1 VKAAKAEAAAEAL
14 KEHRRL
20 LYVALTRAKDFL
32 YVCGFEN
39 KKGVREGSWYELAQ
53 RAAQSLGKAVAHG
66 EDTLRVIGDAEMETA
81 LPAPSPEPP
90 RIALPQWVAAEP
102 APEHITPR
110 LIRPSDAAGLEEPGV
125 FSPAGPKAAARF
137 RRGQLVHTLLA
148 RLPEIEPES
157 RRDVALAYLAAR
169 DVLPEEADAL
179 AEETLAVISDPRF
192 AAAFTP
198 TARAEVAIVA
208 DLPELGLGA
217 RASGRIDRLA
227 VSADEV
233 LAIDFKTNRPPPER
247 VEDVPVLYRAQMAL
261 YRAALAKVFPGR
273 RIACAL
279 IWTEGPRLMALDDA
293 LLDAETAH
301 IRTRL
306 DPGGY
311 GS

>member
-1 VKAAKAEAAAEAL
+1 LPDWAL
-14 KEHRRL
+14 
-20 LYVALTRAKDFL
+20 
-32 YVCGFEN
+32 
-39 KKGVREGSWYELAQ
+39 
-53 RAAQSLGKAVAHG
+53 
-66 EDTLRVIGDAEMETA
+66 I
-81 LPAPSPEPP
+81 EPK
-90 RIALPQWVAAEP
+90 
-102 APEHITPR
+102 PEHVTSR

-148 RLPEIEPES
+148 RLPDIAPEH
-157 RRDVALAYLAAR
+157 RRDAALKYLAAR
-169 DVLPEEADAL
+169 NVPPEDAAGL
-179 AEETLAVISDPRF
+179 TDETLAVISDPRF
-192 AAAFTP
+192 ASAFAA

-208 DLPELGLGA
+208 DLPELGFGA

-227 VSADEV
+227 VSANEV

-247 VEDVPVLYRAQMAL
+247 VEDVPALYRSQMAL

-279 IWTEGPRLMALDDA
+279 IWTEGPRLMALPDA

-301 IRTRL
+301 IRARL
-306 DPGGY
+306 DPGGH